1 MIAAMLEAG
10 APGEFSVSC
19 APAPQAAAEF
29 LAGAPA
35 DCILV
40 DIDDFRSDALA
51 AVEEVTT
58 AAPEVAILALAQEAD
73 DELALAA
80 VRAGAQDYLIKSE
93 LRPASLRRA
102 IRYAIERK
110 RAEVRLAHQAMH
122 DSLTGLAN
130 RALFMDRLRVA
141 LDRARRARTGV
152 AVLFLDVDNFKEIND
167 NLGHDAGDRVLV
179 GMAERLQTMLR
190 PMDTVARFGGDEFTF
205 LVEDLSGEREIVL
218 IADRIN
224 RAANLPIPLEHGRAS
239 ISVSIGIAMVSG
251 HAVEPETL
259 IREADAAMYRAKRN
273 GRGGYELFDERS
285 RRRALERLD
294 LENALRRAVDRDEL
308 CVHYQPAVTLDG
320 HPGIM
325 SLEALVRWRHPEHG
339 LMRPDEFIPL
349 AEETGLMIPIGR
361 YVLEH
366 TLTRLD
372 AWRRQVPGVTVS
384 VNLSARQLDE
394 SGSLISTLMEAL
406 RSGSIDPRALC
417 LEIQEM
423 AIGDCVG
430 AEAAL
435 QELKAT
441 GVRLAIDDFG
451 TASASLTSLRRLP
464 IDTIKLHKSLV
475 SGLGSNPRETPI
487 VGAVVD
493 LGHAL
498 GVTVV
503 AEGVETEAQA
513 SELRAIG
520 CDGAQG
526 FLFGRPMPEEDVQQ
540 MLAGAAGET
549 ASHGS
554 TGSTGSVGR
563 AGQPPATSR
572 RRKTRNAAASAGTP
586 YIAHTHAARITGD
599 QSIGVRSSPCHAL
612 NCVLRR

>member
-1 MIAAMLEAG
+1 MLHNRGDTAVKDSQSPLEIAVLVLGTGPQTSEQIADMLDAG
-10 APGEFSVSC
+10 APGGFSVAC
-19 APAPQAAAEF
+19 ARELPEAVET
-29 LAGAPA
+29 LIETPA

-40 DIDDFRSDALA
+40 DLEGFAGDPLA
-51 AVEEVTT
+51 ALDELSA
-58 AAPEVAILALAQEAD
+58 AAPEVPILVMAPSAD

-80 VRAGAQDYLIKSE
+80 VRGGAQDYLIKPE
-93 LRPASLRRA
+93 LQPAPLCRA

-110 RAEVRLAHQAMH
+110 RSEVRLAHQAMH

-141 LDRARRARTGV
+141 MDRAHRAGTGV

-167 NLGHDAGDRVLV
+167 TLGHDAGDRVLV
-179 GMAERLQTMLR
+179 GMAERLRTMLR

-205 LVEDLSGEREIVL
+205 LVEDLSDEREVVL

-224 RAANLPIPLEHGRAS
+224 RTANLPIPLEHGRAS
-239 ISVSIGIAMVSG
+239 ISVSIGIAIVSG
-251 HAVEPETL
+251 QAVEPEAV
-259 IREADAAMYRAKRN
+259 IREADAAMYRAKQR

-285 RRRALERLD
+285 RRRALQRLE
-294 LENALRRAVDRDEL
+294 LETALRRAVDRSEL
-308 CVHYQPAVTLDG
+308 CVHYQPTVALDG
-320 HPGIM
+320 RPGVKN
-325 SLEALVRWRHPEHG
+325 LEALVRWRHPEHG
-339 LMRPDEFIPL
+339 LMAPAEFIPV

-366 TLTRLD
+366 TLQRLS
-372 AWRRQVPGVTVS
+372 AWRRHAPDVTVS
-384 VNLSARQLDE
+384 VNLSARQLDDL
-394 SGSLISTLMEAL
+394 SLISTLLETL
-406 RSGSIDPRALC
+406 RASSIDPRALC
-417 LEIQEM
+417 LEIQEG
-423 AIGDCVG
+423 AIGEDPDAAVV
-430 AEAAL
+430 AL
-435 QELKAT
+435 QGLKAT

-451 TASASLTSLRRLP
+451 TAASSLTGLRQLP

-487 VGAVVD
+487 IGAVVE

-526 FLFGRPMPEEDVQQ
+526 FLFGRPMPEDAVRRL
-540 MLAGAAGET
+540 LAQAAGET
-549 ASHGS
+549 AS
-554 TGSTGSVGR
+554 R
-563 AGQPPATSR
+563 P
-572 RRKTRNAAASAGTP
+572 
-586 YIAHTHAARITGD
+586 
-599 QSIGVRSSPCHAL
+599 
-612 NCVLRR
+612 